1 MVHFR
6 AQPLDDSKSC
16 PGHVSWWPAIRG
28 SQSAAAVTTAL
39 AGGSGQSRSTWRWLT
54 WFAGICW
61 IALIA
66 LALWINEHNCKNS
79 RVCTRT
85 SFHTCLPG
93 QNEVWFVCKSSPVHM
108 LESTAV
114 SLQLPLP
121 ERSCN
126 GWCHCHTL
134 PIFERASPRPT
145 IPPISKVIQAWHAE
159 VTRFILFGPSQ
170 QVQQPIYKSKAF
182 DDVALISNLY
192 ANVIVRGEVPKATTL
207 RGSSQCLGDVFQ
219 KVKPWSLC
227 LARVWSYQLLNNKW
241 HYDDAMQCISMCT
254 VMEWQLAKVGYGWSK
269 GRQKLDEP
277 QEVAERLGYSG
288 S

>member
-1 MVHFR
+1 MKS
-6 AQPLDDSKSC
+6 DSSTS
-16 PGHVSWWPAIRG
+16 HH
-28 SQSAAAVTTAL
+28 
-39 AGGSGQSRSTWRWLT
+39 RST
-54 WFAGICW
+54 CW
-61 IALIA
+61 KAPLFPF
-66 LALWINEHNCKNS
+66 NYH
-79 RVCTRT
+79 
-85 SFHTCLPG
+85 CLRGAAMGDATATPYRSLKELRPG
-93 QNEVWFVCKSSPVHM
+93 
-108 LESTAV
+108 
-114 SLQLPLP
+114 PL
-121 ERSCN
+121 
-126 GWCHCHTL
+126 
-134 PIFERASPRPT
+134 
-145 IPPISKVIQAWHAE
+145 PPISTVIQAWHAE

-241 HYDDAMQCISMCT
+241 HYDDTMQRISMCT